1 MFVFSL
7 CCGQINKRYLAPL
20 FLAYDDLIQ
29 EKEEAMRRCQE
40 ELQDLKK
47 RTEEVVRENQR
58 LQLKGGVAGSGSLG
72 KVDVSEW

>member
-1 MFVFSL
+1 
-7 CCGQINKRYLAPL
+7 
-20 FLAYDDLIQ
+20 
-29 EKEEAMRRCQE
+29 MRRCQE